1 MGRARRLGAYAP
13 AVETNHDRRR
23 NRSGCLWALVLL
35 LGLWGGAVLVSAV
48 SGDAAILMFLAGL
61 VVLAMVWASSS
72 GG

>member
-1 MGRARRLGAYAP
+1 
-13 AVETNHDRRR
+13 VETNHDRRR

-48 SGDAAILMFLAGL
+48 SGDVAILMFLAGL